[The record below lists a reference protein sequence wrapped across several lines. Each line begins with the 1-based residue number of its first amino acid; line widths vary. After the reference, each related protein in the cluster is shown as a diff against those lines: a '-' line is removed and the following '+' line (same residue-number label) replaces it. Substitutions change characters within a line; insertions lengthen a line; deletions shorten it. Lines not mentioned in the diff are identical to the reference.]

1 MARVSLPKA
10 AITVFLLVLGGCAS
24 TPRPPSAW
32 PQPSHGERTPSESGV
47 LQCVPYAREKSGI
60 QLYGDAYTWW
70 DQAAGRYRRQSV
82 PAVGSVMILYNYAGA
97 DHAHLAVVRRIV
109 GVREIRVDHANWLND
124 GAVYENN
131 PVYDVSPDGDWSEVK
146 IYNIPAESWGTKAY
160 PVQGFITPVPEGGLE
175 PAAPTADDAMTAMI
189 RKTLK
194 ETDDA
199 DVSAAGGGGGGGP

>member
-1 MARVSLPKA
+1 MAKVSLPRTA
-10 AITVFLLVLGGCAS
+10 AIVFLLVLGGCAS
-24 TPRPPSAW
+24 TPRPQSTGPRPAV
-32 PQPSHGERTPSESGV
+32 GERTPSENGV

-82 PAVGSVMILYNYAGA
+82 PAVGSVMILYNYAGS

-131 PVYDVSPDGDWSEVK
+131 PVYDVSSDNDWSVVR
-146 IYNIPAESWGTKAY
+146 IYNIPAQNWGVKTY
-160 PVQGFITPVPEGGLE
+160 PVQGFVTPAPESGFE
-175 PAAPTADDAMTAMI
+175 PAAPTGDDALTAMI
-189 RKTLK
+189 RKTL
-194 ETDDA
+194 EEANGSDSSAA
-199 DVSAAGGGGGGGP
+199 DAGGGEP